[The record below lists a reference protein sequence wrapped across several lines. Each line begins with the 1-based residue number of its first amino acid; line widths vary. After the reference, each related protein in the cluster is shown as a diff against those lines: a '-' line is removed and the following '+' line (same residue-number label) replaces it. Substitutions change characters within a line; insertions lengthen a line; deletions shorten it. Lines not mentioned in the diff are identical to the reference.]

1 MKQLINISSYSQELE
16 QFNDYPGG
24 LEGFLQAFGLD
35 GVELIQAGPHDH
47 PLFPHHSIRGLHLPF
62 WPDWLDF
69 YQGNGMNLKQRF
81 PDEESL
87 KYYYGSSASDVL
99 TDTWRRE
106 LRHAQGFKA
115 DYVVVHVSHN
125 TLPSCYTYAF
135 DDSDEAVVD
144 SFIQLINQA
153 TEGLPAGPMLLME
166 NLWWPGL
173 NFLKPELTSRLLS
186 EIHYPN
192 KGFVLDVGH
201 LMNTNHS
208 LKTEK
213 EAVDYTM
220 KILDGMGP
228 IAGHIRTIHLSS
240 SLSGEYVK
248 AVLREPGNQNPGFQP
263 EGPSP
268 RRPPAHFDE
277 FKKLVWQCGEHVRK
291 IDRHLPFRDPA
302 IGELIRRVKPDY
314 LVHELLAD
322 SFGELEE
329 ALRIQCRTVG
339 AVTEQ
344 TVSAV

>member
-1 MKQLINISSYSQELE
+1 MKQLINVSSYPQELE

-24 LEGFLQAFGLD
+24 LNGFLQAFGLD
-35 GVELIQAGPHDH
+35 GIELIQAGPHDH
-47 PLFPHHSIRGLHLPF
+47 PLFPHQSIRGLHLPF

-69 YQGNGMNLKQRF
+69 YKGNGINLKQRF
-81 PDEESL
+81 PDEDSL

-115 DYVVVHVSHN
+115 EYVVVHVSHN
-125 TLPSCYTYAF
+125 TLPSCYSYEF

-144 SFIQLINQA
+144 SFIQLINQS

-173 NFLKPELTSRLLS
+173 NFLKPELISRLLA

-208 LKTEK
+208 LQSEK

-228 IAGHIRTIHLSS
+228 IAGLIKVIHLSS
-240 SLSGEYVK
+240 SLSGDYVK
-248 AVLREPGNQNPGFQP
+248 SIQRRYRGQETSLQSVDH
-263 EGPSP
+263 SP
-268 RRPPAHFDE
+268 LRPPANFDE
-277 FKKLVWQCGEHVRK
+277 FKKQCWRCGEHIQQ
-291 IDRHLPFRDPA
+291 IDRHLPFQDPA
-302 IGELIRRVKPDY
+302 IGRLIRRVKPDY

-322 SFGELEE
+322 SFDELEE
-329 ALRIQCRTVG
+329 ALRIQCSTVG
-339 AVTEQ
+339 TVTKQ
-344 TVSAV
+344 TLTK